1 VSRFRVVFAFSM
13 LVSSVVTGSAIA
25 DEPATVGL
33 VVYGC
38 PRGIDPSLREIL
50 EIELATITE
59 TDAETNDATIRASVT
74 CRGTFVDL
82 RVERVDTHQIL
93 EDRITVANPSA
104 PTTARSIALVLTELI
119 AATRPEDELDP
130 AVEDDDP
137 VTFVPVDVPWLMD
150 AVVVLRFGADN
161 GPHMA
166 GLRAGLIYV
175 PRTFLRLSAGAEWL
189 TGARGT
195 TLGRVRSTALTADA
209 ALGIGYTVE
218 SKWIG
223 VDLGLR
229 MGAMLWTGN
238 DDGADVQASRAAKP
252 FVALFGRLVGE
263 LPVSDLVRLRGA
275 FELGPVLVGST
286 ADAVDTSSGTP
297 VVLETIRADRYF
309 LSLALGVSLAL

>member
-1 VSRFRVVFAFSM
+1 
-13 LVSSVVTGSAIA
+13 
-25 DEPATVGL
+25 
-33 VVYGC
+33 
-38 PRGIDPSLREIL
+38 
-50 EIELATITE
+50 
-59 TDAETNDATIRASVT
+59 
-74 CRGTFVDL
+74 
-82 RVERVDTHQIL
+82 
-93 EDRITVANPSA
+93 
-104 PTTARSIALVLTELI
+104 
-119 AATRPEDELDP
+119 
-130 AVEDDDP
+130 
-137 VTFVPVDVPWLMD
+137 
-150 AVVVLRFGADN
+150 
-161 GPHMA
+161 MA
-166 GLRAGLIYV
+166 GLRAGLTYV

-263 LPVSDLVRLRGA
+263 VPVSDVVRLRGA
-275 FELGPVLVGST
+275 FELGPILVGST